1 MIPLMYEISHYLLQ
15 AKKPIFYHLEEEKA
29 SMLKKL
35 FNDQRQHIEYFFDHL
50 DKEQAET
57 VFQLCA
63 NTRGFLVLIGVGKS
77 GFVAEKVAMTL
88 VSTGTKAICL
98 HSNNF
103 LHGDIGIVSSDDTVI
118 MLSKS
123 GETEELLSLVP
134 FIRKKAAKL
143 IALVSNAQSRLAHH
157 ADEVLI
163 LPVEKELCPFD
174 LAPTI
179 STEVQLLFGDV
190 LAMAL
195 MKHKGF
201 TLASYGENHPSGTI
215 GKKTTIKIEQIMIK
229 GEALPLCRPSH
240 KLSEALPEFSFKR
253 LGCILIVDE
262 QNKFQGIYTDGDLRR
277 SLQALGSEVMHK
289 TVGELM
295 TKSPISTQ
303 KDMLAWEALK
313 LMQKDPKRW
322 IMVLPVIEGEEV
334 VGLVRMHDIIH
345 TGIA

>member
-1 MIPLMYEISHYLLQ
+1 
-15 AKKPIFYHLEEEKA
+15 
-29 SMLKKL
+29 MLREL
-35 FNDQRQHIEYFFDHL
+35 FNDQRQHLEYFFDHL
-50 DKEQAET
+50 DEEQSQA
-57 VFQLCA
+57 VFNLCSSIK
-63 NTRGFLVLIGVGKS
+63 GFLVLSGVGKS

-88 VSTGTKAICL
+88 VSTGTKALYL
-98 HSNNF
+98 HPTNF
-103 LHGDIGIVSSDDTVI
+103 LHGDIGILSSDDCVI
-118 MLSKS
+118 LLSKS

-134 FIRKKAAKL
+134 FIRKRGAKL
-143 IALVSNAQSRLAHH
+143 IALVSNRQSRLAHH
-157 ADEVLI
+157 ADVVLE

-215 GKKTTIKIEQIMIK
+215 GKKATIKVGQIMMQ
-229 GEALPLCRPSH
+229 GEALPFCLPSQT
-240 KLSEALPEFSFKR
+240 LQEILPEFSSKR
-253 LGCILIVDE
+253 LGCILVIDE
-262 QNKFQGIYTDGDLRR
+262 QKKFQGIYTDGDLRR
-277 SLQALGSEVMHK
+277 SLQALGSEVMQK
-289 TVGELM
+289 TIGELM
-295 TKSPISTQ
+295 TRAPIATQ
-303 KDMLAWEALK
+303 SDVLAWEALK

-322 IMVLPVIEGEEV
+322 IMVLPVLEEERV